1 MAELLQPVH
10 ALGEAWFGFLWPL
23 LWTLVKV
30 MLLIA
35 PVMFCVTYLTW
46 AERKIIGYMQVRIGP
61 NRVGPF
67 GLLQPLAD
75 AVKLFCK
82 ETLIP
87 QHSDRIVFLLAPM
100 LTLVPALLVWAVV
113 PFSPELILADLNIGV
128 LYVLAISSMGAYGI
142 LMSGWASG
150 SRYALLGSL
159 RAAAQTISYEVAVG
173 FTLIPVIM
181 LTGSLNLRD
190 VVLAQQN
197 MWNIIP
203 LLPLF
208 GIYFISSVAETN
220 RAPFDLPE
228 AEAELVA
235 GFFTEYSAM
244 SFGMFFLGEY
254 ANMILVSTLGAL
266 LFLGGW
272 LPPVPMLAFIPGI
285 VWLLLKI
292 GFLLFV
298 FLWIRATFPRYRY
311 DQLMRLGWK
320 VFLPISLLWV
330 FLTGILLHLL
340 GRVA

>member
-1 MAELLQPVH
+1 M
-10 ALGEAWFGFLWPL
+10 GEAWFGFLWPL

-30 MLLIA
+30 MVLIA

-61 NRVGPF
+61 NRVGIF

-87 QHSDRIVFLLAPM
+87 LHSDKVVFLLAPI

-159 RAAAQTISYEVAVG
+159 RSAAQTISYEVAVG

-181 LTGSLNLRD
+181 LTGSLSLRD
-190 VVLAQQN
+190 VVLAQQD

-254 ANMILVSTLGAL
+254 ANMILVSTLGAV

-330 FLTGILLHLL
+330 FLTGVTLHLL